1 MKKPRRVNFLIAGAA
16 VLLVG
21 FGWQVSPDL
30 LATFLSP
37 VYYASSPDKSQPL
50 EPVLPA
56 PLPPVTHLVTPEPV
70 RAIYMTSWVA
80 GTPSLRQELL
90 KLALDTEINA
100 LVIDVKDYSGKIF
113 FPSENKSLI
122 AWDSLENRIPDLRE
136 FIEQLHRHNIYAIA
150 RIAAFQDPH
159 AVGVRP
165 ELAVKRASDG
175 AVWKDFKGVSWIDPT
190 AKPMWEYVAAIG
202 REAYEL
208 GFDELN
214 FDYIRFPSDGN
225 MKDIS
230 YPFFNSAIQ
239 TKAQALK
246 DFFAYLDQA
255 LADLPVPLSAD
266 FFGMTTTNTDDL
278 NIGQVLENAEPY
290 FEFIAPMVYPSH
302 YPTGFLNYKSPA
314 TMPYEIIYHS
324 LNIASQR
331 LLLASSTPNK
341 LRPWL
346 QDFDLGATYDAEMIR
361 KEKQAVYDLGLTSW
375 MLWAPS
381 NKYTVGALDPE

>member
-21 FGWQVSPDL
+21 FGWQVSPNL

-37 VYYASSPDKSQPL
+37 VYYASSADDNQPV
-50 EPVLPA
+50 EPVLPV
-56 PLPPVTHLVTPEPV
+56 PPPPVTHLATPEPV

-90 KLALDTEINA
+90 RLALETEVNA
-100 LVIDVKDYSGKIF
+100 LVIDVKDYSGNIF
-113 FPSENKSLI
+113 FPTENKSLL
-122 AWDSLENRIPDLRE
+122 AWASLENRIPDLRE
-136 FIEQLHRHNIYAIA
+136 FIEQLHRHQIYAIA
-150 RIAAFQDPH
+150 RIAVFQDPH
-159 AVGVRP
+159 AVSVRP
-165 ELAVKRASDG
+165 DLAVRRSSDG
-175 AVWKDFKGVSWIDPT
+175 AIWKDFKGVSWIDPT
-190 AKPMWEYVAAIG
+190 AKPMWDYVVTIA
-202 REAYEL
+202 REAYAL

-225 MKDIS
+225 MKDIQ
-230 YPFFNSAIQ
+230 YPFFDASTN
-239 TKAQALK
+239 TKAAALK

-278 NIGQVLENAEPY
+278 NIGQLLENAEPY

-331 LLLASSTPNK
+331 LLLAGSTPNK

-346 QDFDLGATYDAEMIR
+346 QDFDLGATYNAEMIR

-381 NKYTVGALDPE
+381 NKYTVGALDK